1 MSGLKGILVAGGSA
15 QDELSIMAGGGV
27 RHLLPVANRALLDYG
42 LETLRQCGAEKI
54 AVLVSTDTAEPLR
67 EALAARRDGGPG
79 IDTIELDQSPTLPE
93 ALSASADFVGGDRC
107 LVHLA
112 DTLVTGPLEHL
123 HKEIAEGDADALVL
137 VRGDAGELDG
147 RGGAP
152 NRPLHL
158 VTDRPVPPSDQ
169 ALAGVFAFSSQAV
182 QEATRLCAADGTH
195 GVHELLAALTSAS
208 ATVDVRPVTGAWKY
222 CGDVDGL
229 LEANRLVL
237 DELQPFRGDAD
248 LSGARI
254 EGRVGVHPTAV
265 LDRTTVR
272 GPAVIGPGA
281 VLVDTFVG
289 PYTAIGADVRLE
301 GTEIEHSIVLPR
313 ATIRHLGRRL
323 EDSLVGQEATLVRD
337 FAMPASLRL
346 RVGRGAAI
354 SLA

>member
-1 MSGLKGILVAGGSA
+1 
-15 QDELSIMAGGGV
+15 MAGGGV

-42 LETLRQCGAEKI
+42 LEALRQCGADEI
-54 AVLVSTDTAEPLR
+54 AVLVSSDTAEPLR
-67 EALAARRDGGPG
+67 EALAARRDNGPG
-79 IDTIELDQSPTLPE
+79 VSTIELDKSPTLPE
-93 ALSASADFVGGDRC
+93 ALAAAADFVGGDRC

-112 DTLVTGPLEHL
+112 DTLVAGPLEHL
-123 HKEIAEGDADALVL
+123 HGAIADGTSDALVL
-137 VRGDAGELDG
+137 VRSDADELDG
-147 RGGAP
+147 RAASSS
-152 NRPLHL
+152 RPLRL
-158 VTDRPVPPSDQ
+158 VTDRPVPPTDQ
-169 ALAGVFAFSSQAV
+169 ALAGVFAFSSEAV
-182 QEATRLCAADGTH
+182 EEATRLCAGGGSH
-195 GVHELLAALTSAS
+195 GVHELLAALADAD
-208 ATVDVRPVTGAWKY
+208 ATVDARPVAGAWKY
-222 CGDVDGL
+222 CGSVDGL

-237 DELQPFRGDAD
+237 DELQPSRGDAD

-254 EGRVGVHPTAV
+254 EGRVSVHPTAV
-265 LDRTTVR
+265 LDRTTIR